1 MTIRFNV
8 KRLACVLL
16 SSLILTS
23 CAKTVTLKEEAG
35 TEITFQIMFESAPNF
50 NQYKYYIIFN
60 TSTFLLNTNLTDN
73 YFFIPGETFLETPL
87 DIASGGAGL
96 DYFYSNYF
104 YSWGSVLTLKENDIT
119 LTGGPFANEL
129 TSGNEDAEHFN
140 YTSNLLAISNYNINN
155 NVISFTLP
163 LSDINIDDTVLY
175 FSIVTSKGDDINN
188 TQDLVSTI
196 QFVELIS
203 NSPPTTGYNTS
214 IFTPDESAKIV
225 SWTVTVQ

>member
-1 MTIRFNV
+1 MTIQFNV
-8 KRLACVLL
+8 KQFTCLLL
-16 SSLILTS
+16 SLIILTS

-35 TEITFQIMFESAPNF
+35 TEITFQITFESSPNF
-50 NQYKYYIIFN
+50 NQNKYYIIFN
-60 TSTFLLNTNLTDN
+60 TATFLLNTNLDNN
-73 YFFIPGETFLETPL
+73 YFFIPGETFLKSPL
-87 DIASGGAGL
+87 DIASGGEGL

-104 YSWGSVLTLKENDIT
+104 YSWGGILTLKENDIT
-119 LTGGPFANEL
+119 LTSGPFANEL
-129 TSGNEDAEHFN
+129 TSGSEEHFN
-140 YTSNLLAISNYNINN
+140 YSSDLLTISNYNVEN

-163 LSDINIDDTVLY
+163 LSDINVDDTILY
-175 FSIVTSKGDDINN
+175 FSIVTAEGLAINN

-214 IFTPDESAKIV
+214 IFNPDDSAKIV

>member
-1 MTIRFNV
+1 M
-8 KRLACVLL
+8 
-16 SSLILTS
+16 LTS

-35 TEITFQIMFESAPNF
+35 TEITFQITFESAPNF

-60 TSTFLLNTNLTDN
+60 TSTFLLNTNLADN
-73 YFFIPGETFLETPL
+73 YFFIPGETFSETTL
-87 DIASGGAGL
+87 DTASGGIGL

-104 YSWGSVLTLKENDIT
+104 YSWGGILTLKENDIT
-119 LTGGPFANEL
+119 LTSGPFSNDL
-129 TSGNEDAEHFN
+129 TTGNEDTEHFN

-155 NVISFTLP
+155 NTISFTLP
-163 LSDINIDDTVLY
+163 LSDINVDDIVLY
-175 FSIVTSKGDDINN
+175 FSIVTSKGTGINN

-203 NSPPTTGYNTS
+203 NSPPKTGYNTS
-214 IFTPDESAKIV
+214 IFTPDDSAKIV